1 MSLYSVGS
9 LYYDNAMKLET
20 ESLDQFWM
28 QRALELAALAEQQ
41 GEVPIGAIVVKDD
54 QIIGEGYNAPISEN
68 DPSGHAEIRALR
80 QAAASLGN
88 YRLLDCS
95 LYVTIEPC
103 LMCVGA
109 LVHARIK
116 ELVYGAPEPKTGEV
130 CSAFSVLEAPSH
142 NHLVQVRQGVLAEEC
157 AAKLRDFF
165 QQRRKL
171 VNKSPTPR

>member
-1 MSLYSVGS
+1 MS
-9 LYYDNAMKLET
+9 DEQQA
-20 ESLDQFWM
+20 LDEFWM

-54 QIIGEGYNAPISEN
+54 QVIGEGYNAPISLN

-80 QAAASLGN
+80 QAATALGN
-88 YRLLDCS
+88 YRLLNCS

-116 ELVYGAPEPKTGEV
+116 ELVYGAPEPKTGAV
-130 CSAFSVLEAPSH
+130 SSAFAVLNAPSH
-142 NHLVQVRQGVLAEEC
+142 NHQVQVRHGVLAEAC
-157 AAKLRDFF
+157 AARLQDFF
-165 QQRRKL
+165 QQRRRL
-171 VNKSPTPR
+171 VNKSSPPG